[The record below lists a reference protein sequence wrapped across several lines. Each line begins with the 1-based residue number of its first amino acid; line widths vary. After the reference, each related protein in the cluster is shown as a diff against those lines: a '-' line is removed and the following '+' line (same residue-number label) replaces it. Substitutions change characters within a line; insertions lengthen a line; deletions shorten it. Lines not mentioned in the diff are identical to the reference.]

1 MSKFTFTIKL
11 HNSRYHVSRNGWPVG
26 SVSGYATEWD
36 ALKVI
41 RQMERLSAL
50 S

>member
-1 MSKFTFTIKL
+1 MSVFTFTIKL
-11 HNSRYHVSRNGWPVG
+11 HNNRYHVWRNGWPVG
-26 SVSGYATEWD
+26 SAIGYATEWD

-41 RQMERLSAL
+41 EQMKRLSAQ